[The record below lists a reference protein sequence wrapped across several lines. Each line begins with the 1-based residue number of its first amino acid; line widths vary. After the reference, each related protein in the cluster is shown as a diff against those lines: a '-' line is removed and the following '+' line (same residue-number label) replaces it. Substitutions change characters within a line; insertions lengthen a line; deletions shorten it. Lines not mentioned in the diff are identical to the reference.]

1 MTGVQTCALPIF
13 VVFLIRDPHIGPRLS
28 EIIAVEGVNDG
39 QYVFRDLKQK
49 RALKVG

>member
-1 MTGVQTCALPIF
+1 MRELVAEAIDI
-13 VVFLIRDPHIGPRLS
+13 VVFLIRDPNIGPKLA
-28 EIIAVEGVNDG
+28 ELVAVEGVNDG